1 MQEEVCGILVD
12 VKEYREHD
20 ALLKVLCEDGS
31 LLSLSARGVRKVT
44 SKNAPAVQLFTL
56 ARLQLNYQQTAS
68 IQSLRRS
75 SSFKAVKRVLSRRV
89 FITSATAAMACSRS
103 LA

>member
-68 IQSLRRS
+68 IQSTPGRNYKQLS
-75 SSFKAVKRVLSRRV
+75 QNSGGSCKAEHCL
-89 FITSATAAMACSRS
+89 
-103 LA
+103 LLL

>member
-56 ARLQLNYQQTAS
+56 AAELSADCLDTVSTPGRNYKQFSQNS
-68 IQSLRRS
+68 GGSC
-75 SSFKAVKRVLSRRV
+75 KAEHCL
-89 FITSATAAMACSRS
+89 
-103 LA
+103 LLL

>member
-44 SKNAPAVQLFTL
+44 S
-56 ARLQLNYQQTAS
+56 
-68 IQSLRRS
+68 
-75 SSFKAVKRVLSRRV
+75 
-89 FITSATAAMACSRS
+89 
-103 LA
+103 

>member
-68 IQSLRRS
+68 IQSLRRAEIINS
-75 SSFKAVKRVLSRRV
+75 YRKIREDLVKQSIASY
-89 FITSATAAMACSRS
+89 FCE
-103 LA
+103 

>member
-31 LLSLSARGVRKVT
+31 LLSVSARGVRKVT
-44 SKNAPAVQLFTL
+44 SKNAPAVQLL
-56 ARLQLNYQQTAS
+56 
-68 IQSLRRS
+68 SL
-75 SSFKAVKRVLSRRV
+75 
-89 FITSATAAMACSRS
+89 IHI
-103 LA
+103 